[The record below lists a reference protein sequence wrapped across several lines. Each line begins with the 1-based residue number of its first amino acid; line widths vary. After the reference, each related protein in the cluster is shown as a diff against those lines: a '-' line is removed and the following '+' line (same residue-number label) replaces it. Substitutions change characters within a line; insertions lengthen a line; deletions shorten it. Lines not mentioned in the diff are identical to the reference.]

1 MPFGYLAEEGD
12 RNPGE
17 GPFTD
22 LKRRS
27 TRMPPPC
34 DHGIIDA
41 FEKLVVDEIKRINP
55 KHRSTNPNISNEEKA
70 ALQCL
75 QSDVSLIIKPSD
87 KGGNTV
93 LMNRVE
99 YVKMC
104 MDILADETTYEV
116 IRRDPSPEYRKSLN
130 DILTRALEAHLIS
143 KNELNFLLPKSP
155 VIATFYAIPKIHKGY
170 PPLKGRPIVSGID
183 ALGQN
188 SSVYLDQVL
197 RPFVVA
203 LPSYTRDTTDLLTKL
218 DGVSVE
224 AGTTLISIDVEA
236 LYSRIHHEAGLK
248 AVQYFLNTRG
258 NHLAPHN
265 DFVMTLLEY
274 VLCHNFFLFNGKF
287 YHQLRGTAM
296 GSPCAPTYA
305 NLLLGWW
312 EDTVVFGDGDA
323 VWGPHIQFW
332 GRYIDDILVLWTGD
346 IPTFHS
352 FMESLNDNQLG
363 LRFTYEVGGREISF
377 LDVKLSIE
385 ENGSIK
391 TTLFRKPTAAN
402 GLLRWEN
409 YHPTP
414 LKRGIPK
421 GQFLRLRRN
430 CSENGDYHNKA
441 RDLKKRFTDHGYPR
455 ALLEEANQYAKT
467 MDRTTLL
474 HPRKKGNETPK
485 TRLIGIF
492 DDQQERVMGI
502 LRKHWGILR
511 TDPDLNRWIS
521 PYPSV
526 TYRKGP
532 FKVVQ
537 IVNSAAVR
545 LGIPSPWKMNSVLH
559 VSLRKKDY
567 MPDKMDMSPAPP
579 IDEDSEEEPA
589 MSPRP
594 PDLTSLID
602 RRKRR
607 LCVKNTN
614 TGGEKNACKRSQTLR
629 FLEVCVFVCGKKRML
644 FFALK
649 RSAKKRKCET
659 SFRLQALEGAFLALT
674 DFGIT
679 TFVFIWVT

>member
-1 MPFGYLAEEGD
+1 MGEGKNNIINLSNHILTEPEKTILQAGLSFVPTTNFDPFTWVKDINLFLRKLRRKKFFANSDRNKCQQLGILPEDFEDVCLLADLAEEGD

-22 LKRRS
+22 LKPRS
-27 TRMPPPC
+27 TKMPPPC

-55 KHRSTNPNISNEEKA
+55 KNRSANPNISKEERA

-75 QSDVSLIIKPSD
+75 QSDASLIIKPSD

-116 IRRDPSPEYRKSLN
+116 IRRDPSPEYKKSLN
-130 DILTRALEAHLIS
+130 DILNRALEAHLIS
-143 KNELNFLLPKSP
+143 KNELNFLLPKSL
-155 VIATFYAIPKIHKGY
+155 VITTFYAIPKIHKGY

-188 SSVYLDQVL
+188 SSIYLDQVL

-224 AGTTLISIDVEA
+224 AGTILISIDVEA
-236 LYSRIHHEAGLK
+236 LYSSIHHEAGLK

-265 DFVMTLLEY
+265 EFVMTLLEY
-274 VLCHNFFLFNGKF
+274 VLCHNFFLFNGRF

-323 VWGPHIQFW
+323 VWGPHIQFC

-352 FMESLNDNQLG
+352 FMESLNENQLG

-385 ENGSIK
+385 DNGSIR

-402 GLLRWEN
+402 GLLRWES

-430 CSENGDYHNKA
+430 CSENGDYQNKA
-441 RDLKKRFTDHGYPR
+441 RDLKKRFTDRGYPR

-467 MDRTTLL
+467 IERTTLL
-474 HPRKKGNETPK
+474 HPRKNDDETPRIVVGRAVAACVK
-485 TRLIGIF
+485 EHIEVALRMSILLTR
-492 DDQQERVMGI
+492 
-502 LRKHWGILR
+502 
-511 TDPDLNRWIS
+511 
-521 PYPSV
+521 
-526 TYRKGP
+526 
-532 FKVVQ
+532 
-537 IVNSAAVR
+537 
-545 LGIPSPWKMNSVLH
+545 
-559 VSLRKKDY
+559 SLRF
-567 MPDKMDMSPAPP
+567 
-579 IDEDSEEEPA
+579 
-589 MSPRP
+589 
-594 PDLTSLID
+594 
-602 RRKRR
+602 
-607 LCVKNTN
+607 
-614 TGGEKNACKRSQTLR
+614 TL
-629 FLEVCVFVCGKKRML
+629 LG
-644 FFALK
+644 
-649 RSAKKRKCET
+649 S
-659 SFRLQALEGAFLALT
+659 S
-674 DFGIT
+674 GI
-679 TFVFIWVT
+679 VM